1 MRVYTRK
8 IGDNLFIHNNAK
20 VGILRNQVHKL
31 DFHCFFVKTGSKCS
45 RIMFVLL
52 FGNEKH
58 EKRPKFNEKNLAG

>member
-1 MRVYTRK
+1 MRVYIRK

-20 VGILRNQVHKL
+20 VGISRNQVHKL
-31 DFHCFFVKTGSKCS
+31 NFHCFFVKTGSKCS